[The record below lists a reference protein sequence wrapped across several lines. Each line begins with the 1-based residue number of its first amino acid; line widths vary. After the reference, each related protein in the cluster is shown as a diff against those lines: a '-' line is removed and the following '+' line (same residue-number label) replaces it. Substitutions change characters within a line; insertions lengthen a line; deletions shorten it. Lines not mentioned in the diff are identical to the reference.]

1 MFSLV
6 EKVTLQVKRGE
17 KDRVKVV
24 TDVLVF
30 WRLIIWNN
38 RLIIG
43 KSERLMP
50 AISISLHASHA
61 F

>member
-30 WRLIIWNN
+30 
-38 RLIIG
+38 
-43 KSERLMP
+43 
-50 AISISLHASHA
+50 
-61 F
+61 